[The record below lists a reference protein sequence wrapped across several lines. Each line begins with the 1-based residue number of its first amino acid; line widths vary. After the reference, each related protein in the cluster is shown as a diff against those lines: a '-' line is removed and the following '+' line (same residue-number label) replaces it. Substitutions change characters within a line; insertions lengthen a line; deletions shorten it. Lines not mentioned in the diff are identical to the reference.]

1 MTEFSLIYKYL
12 DDLFPTSLSC
22 DWDNDGLMCVTDANK
37 NISRILLTLDIT
49 EKSID
54 YAIENKYDLIISHHP
69 LVFSPVRRVCV
80 DDRVGR
86 KLIKLIKNDLPA
98 ISFHTR
104 LDAANDGVNDA
115 LASALGLRNVQA
127 FGNTGDAVGRIGT
140 VDEIDLPTFTRM
152 VKDRLGAGSITV
164 SDCGM
169 TVNRV
174 AVLGGAGKD
183 YADAA
188 KAAGADTYVTG
199 EMGYNALLD
208 RSGEMNIILAGHYF
222 TEVPVLD
229 KLKELLLKLDKD
241 LCFGFFDCDCEDFY

>member
-1 MTEFSLIYKYL
+1 MTNFSAIYKYL
-12 DDLFPTSLSC
+12 DALFPTSLSC
-22 DWDNDGLMCVTDANK
+22 DWDNDGMMCVTDTEK
-37 NISRILLTLDIT
+37 NISRVLLTLDIT
-49 EKSID
+49 DKSID
-54 YAIENKYDLIISHHP
+54 YALANKYDLIISHHP
-69 LVFSPVRRVCV
+69 LVFSPVRHVSV
-80 DDRVGR
+80 TDNVGK

-104 LDAANDGVNDA
+104 LDAADDGVNDA
-115 LASALGLRNVQA
+115 LASALGLSDVRK
-127 FGNTGDAVGRIGT
+127 FGNADDTIGRIGT
-140 VDEIDLPTFTRM
+140 VDEIDLPTFAGT

-164 SDCGM
+164 SDCGL

-208 RSGEMNIILAGHYF
+208 RSEEMNIILAGHYF
-222 TEVPVLD
+222 TEVPVLR
-229 KLKELLLKLDKD
+229 KIKELLLKLDKD